1 MNREAVNTPVRGPS
15 PEQSQ
20 TETDKPVRSGDIP
33 QPDAAPNTSLDGTEE
48 ALGEVEQ
55 MITTPAD
62 RDVTSSAAA
71 EGTNADEM
79 IEDFPTSDVRAD
91 GMRGIF
97 AQPSEQDHPDVVM
110 EEPIELAG
118 DLLEDAQNS
127 PEVDLIEDGHTPPPS
142 ERQLSVPPSLAT
154 PRLGTARS
162 MKDRH
167 GQIAGS
173 QDELPVLASAM
184 FESVPQSTPAP
195 HSSAQ
200 SETCPDT
207 VARRTRNATRR
218 PVSTTAMPPPPVPAT
233 QALAPPPAA
242 VLAPKPRGRQRLSEE
257 EKAKRAAEKKR
268 VMEEKKAEKAALKAA
283 KDAEK
288 AAAKA
293 AKDAEKARKQ
303 GEKKKASGPTKAE
316 AATAAPPNEA
326 TSTSVSV
333 AGPNVEAS
341 TPATHGWTVLPVT
354 ATPSLMDHGSSVMV
368 DELQPSSPPQSPL
381 APFSSLVDKTL
392 VPTQDDSLSASPGP
406 SQAGSVPHPAEG
418 LSAAKSSASHS
429 DEVIPDSDP
438 PLFFPSDSQHPTPY
452 IGTQPRRDALSQQSI
467 DHSGSD
473 NEADMTASMP
483 KPHLRSRRYAA
494 AEPYRRLSDID
505 HQTLFSSQSINNSM
519 SFSLTPA
526 PKPKPKPSGL
536 ATRADESESDSDDD
550 EESDDSNAA
559 NRSHIPRDRMAG
571 AGVKKKKSGLLASF
585 TK

>member
-1 MNREAVNTPVRGPS
+1 
-15 PEQSQ
+15 
-20 TETDKPVRSGDIP
+20 
-33 QPDAAPNTSLDGTEE
+33 
-48 ALGEVEQ
+48 
-55 MITTPAD
+55 
-62 RDVTSSAAA
+62 
-71 EGTNADEM
+71 M

-91 GMRGIF
+91 GMREIL
-97 AQPSEQDHPDVVM
+97 AQPSEQDQPDIVM
-110 EEPIELAG
+110 EDRLEPAD
-118 DLLEDAQNS
+118 DLLEGEAHNS
-127 PEVDLIEDGHTPPPS
+127 PEDDPIEDGPTPPPS

-173 QDELPVLASAM
+173 QDELPVLASVM

-195 HSSAQ
+195 HTSTQ
-200 SETCPDT
+200 PETCPDT

-218 PVSTTAMPPPPVPAT
+218 SGSTTAMLPPPVPAT
-233 QALAPPPAA
+233 PALAPPPAPA
-242 VLAPKPRGRQRLSEE
+242 LAPKPRGRQRLTEQ

-303 GEKKKASGPTKAE
+303 GEKKKAGGPTKAE

-333 AGPNVEAS
+333 AGPDVEAS
-341 TPATHGWTVLPVT
+341 TPSTHGWTVLPVT